1 MHPSR
6 TRWARSAV
14 PVLGAVLAF
23 GLTAGCAL
31 IETVPEGESAEKST
45 LPSDPN
51 KTRSKKNAAEF
62 RTWVSTH
69 GTDEQKEAATRVQ
82 RIIGEW
88 DADTGNA
95 YVSTDIN
102 GGPTPVEDGMAAAA
116 AVASAFDDW
125 KDAKQGS
132 VSVYDVFGNA
142 LVVNHKF

>member
-1 MHPSR
+1 MRVS
-6 TRWARSAV
+6 V
-14 PVLGAVLAF
+14 PVLGAVVLAI

-31 IETVPEGESAEKST
+31 IETVPEGESADRST
-45 LPSDPN
+45 LPSDPD
-51 KTRSKKNAAEF
+51 KSRSKKQAADF

-82 RIIGEW
+82 RVIGEW
-88 DADTGNA
+88 DAKTGNA

-125 KDAKQGS
+125 KDPEQGGS